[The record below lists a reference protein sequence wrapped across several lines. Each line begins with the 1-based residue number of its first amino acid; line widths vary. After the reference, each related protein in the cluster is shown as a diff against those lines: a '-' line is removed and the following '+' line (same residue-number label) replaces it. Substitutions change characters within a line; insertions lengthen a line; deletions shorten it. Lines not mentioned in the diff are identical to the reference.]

1 MNAQQQRIAWKGD
14 EQRMMDLQSGLS
26 CVFQD
31 LIMFSQA
38 MSGVK
43 LRKYQEGPAEA
54 IIESVRERAGR
65 LFVIIF
71 PRQSGKNELQAQ
83 IEAYL
88 LFILKNTDADIVK
101 ASPTWKPQSI
111 NAMRRLER
119 VLERNQVYKFV
130 EWSKESGYIFKVKNA
145 RIYFLSGSDI
155 ANVVGATANVLL
167 ECDEAQDVK
176 ISKWD
181 KDFAPMAAST
191 NATRVFWGTAW
202 TSKTLLARERKE
214 AEKKQLEDG
223 IQRVWIM
230 DATDVAREV
239 KEYGFFVENQVKRL
253 GRNHPMVKTQFF
265 SEEIDAEGGMF
276 PPERLKKMLGNHPEQ
291 SDPMPGEIYAMTID
305 VAGEDEGAVGE
316 EINAESLSLLENPA
330 RDATAVTIF
339 NLDLSTLPPEELGA
353 ATYKVM
359 KRYTW
364 VGKKHTQIFSQLKE
378 IARHWRAEYIII
390 DSTGVGAGLAS
401 FMEAS
406 FPGRVIPFLFTGKS
420 KSQLGWN
427 FLAVIETGRFKEPT
441 NSRSKFWKQAQCC
454 MSQVLEGPGRMMRWG
469 VPPGTRN
476 DLGELVHDD
485 ELISSALCAV
495 LDEQEIGITS
505 PPAIVERS
513 DPLEEMDRE
522 GF

>member
-1 MNAQQQRIAWKGD
+1 
-14 EQRMMDLQSGLS
+14 
-26 CVFQD
+26 
-31 LIMFSQA
+31 
-38 MSGVK
+38 
-43 LRKYQEGPAEA
+43 
-54 IIESVRERAGR
+54 
-65 LFVIIF
+65 
-71 PRQSGKNELQAQ
+71 
-83 IEAYL
+83 
-88 LFILKNTDADIVK
+88 
-101 ASPTWKPQSI
+101 
-111 NAMRRLER
+111 
-119 VLERNQVYKFV
+119 
-130 EWSKESGYIFKVKNA
+130 
-145 RIYFLSGSDI
+145 
-155 ANVVGATANVLL
+155 
-167 ECDEAQDVK
+167 
-176 ISKWD
+176 
-181 KDFAPMAAST
+181 
-191 NATRVFWGTAW
+191 
-202 TSKTLLARERKE
+202 
-214 AEKKQLEDG
+214 
-223 IQRVWIM
+223 
-230 DATDVAREV
+230 
-239 KEYGFFVENQVKRL
+239 
-253 GRNHPMVKTQFF
+253 
-265 SEEIDAEGGMF
+265 
-276 PPERLKKMLGNHPEQ
+276 
-291 SDPMPGEIYAMTID
+291 
-305 VAGEDEGAVGE
+305 
-316 EINAESLSLLENPA
+316 
-330 RDATAVTIF
+330 VTIF

-364 VGKKHTQIFSQLKE
+364 IGKKHTQIFSQLKE

-441 NSRSKFWKQAQCC
+441 NSRSKFWEQAQCC

-469 VPPGTRN
+469 VPTGTRN